1 MSRRLSGEAT
11 WLIECRVNLSEIE
24 RRSKRH
30 PKGNCL
36 YKHPGI
42 FIRMTV
48 THKDQSSLSR
58 VVPSSL
64 AQTRAHPRK
73 LFLFPPLSLSLSLSL
88 SLLFPLHLS
97 VRLSFSLDREHPH
110 GRATSDRA
118 RRGNVLECVLSGKE
132 HTLASHVRTEIMS
145 SKESIVS

>member
-11 WLIECRVNLSEIE
+11 WLVECRVNLSEIE

-64 AQTRAHPRK
+64 AHKHAHTPVNS
-73 LFLFPPLSLSLSLSL
+73 FSSHLSLSLCSSISVYLFAYL
-88 SLLFPLHLS
+88 SLLIESTHTGARPATEREEGTCLNVYLAAKNTHSPRMLGQ
-97 VRLSFSLDREHPH
+97 RLCRPRSL
-110 GRATSDRA
+110 
-118 RRGNVLECVLSGKE
+118 
-132 HTLASHVRTEIMS
+132 
-145 SKESIVS
+145 